1 MKDCKAG
8 ALGSRHS
15 SLGCQAAAGW
25 CRNSTVLTQAGSWL
39 RAGPSMLFPLSFPVG
54 IALVVGTLLGILK
67 DELGYIFTNDE

>member
-1 MKDCKAG
+1 M
-8 ALGSRHS
+8 
-15 SLGCQAAAGW
+15 
-25 CRNSTVLTQAGSWL
+25 LTQAGSWL